1 MDLQV
6 KLHYVTLVQVI
17 LLWLGSLQN
26 SCVLAGNFAVT
37 ADGGALAV
45 SADAGIDAASM
56 L

>member
-26 SCVLAGNFAVT
+26 SCVLAGNFAVL

-45 SADAGIDAASM
+45 SADAGNDAAMM